1 MAFKP
6 YIWYTSE
13 YMYSDIY
20 MVKQGMDLIDLRQ
33 ILREMAGADFLA
45 SEATATL
52 LVASEATMA
61 FVMEELFRF

>member
-1 MAFKP
+1 
-6 YIWYTSE
+6 
-13 YMYSDIY
+13 
-20 MVKQGMDLIDLRQ
+20 MDLIDLRQ

-52 LVASEATMA
+52 SVALEATMA

>member
-1 MAFKP
+1 MKRTTAIVARRSP
-6 YIWYTSE
+6 QLE
-13 YMYSDIY
+13 
-20 MVKQGMDLIDLRQ
+20 QGMDLIDLRQ
-33 ILREMAGADFLA
+33 IFREMAGADFFA

>member
-1 MAFKP
+1 
-6 YIWYTSE
+6 
-13 YMYSDIY
+13 